1 MLVVKCRESDVSHS
15 CVVVGSCDAAFGCQ
29 YCSKLL
35 SIEDI
40 DKAQDVAAT
49 VGRNGCSGGGDCYIN
64 IRPMSCLPIA
74 RRSYCD
80 HRLLKSI
87 K

>member
-1 MLVVKCRESDVSHS
+1 MGKILYRNPGGSVDPRCPFLGAPMLVVKCRETDVSHS
-15 CVVVGSCDAAFGCQ
+15 CVVGGSSDAAFGCQ

-49 VGRNGCSGGGDCYIN
+49 VGRNGCSI
-64 IRPMSCLPIA
+64 
-74 RRSYCD
+74 
-80 HRLLKSI
+80 
-87 K
+87 